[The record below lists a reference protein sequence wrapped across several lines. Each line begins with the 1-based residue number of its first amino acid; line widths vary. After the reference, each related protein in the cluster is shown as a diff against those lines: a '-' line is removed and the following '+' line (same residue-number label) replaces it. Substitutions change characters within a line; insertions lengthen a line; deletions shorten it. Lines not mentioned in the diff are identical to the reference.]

1 MRLLRIGGIVL
12 GILLVLVVLFFLL
25 KVYSYKRTVKAA
37 SVLICSLGERPLLAQ
52 EAEQDAEIY
61 RRHFPAVRVLKA
73 EKLTDLLSA
82 LKSEDFHI
90 LHLVNDFAED
100 GSLVESQST
109 RADITP
115 LFELCRAKNLLFVY
129 LAGDIPVNNQ
139 NAVYGSTHAA
149 RIGHDFPLVITTDRG
164 TEFSLFL
171 DRLLHEIAS
180 GEFLGNAWLKVR
192 PQDIGP
198 GAPQPAV
205 DPGPK
210 AVVVL

>member
-1 MRLLRIGGIVL
+1 MRVLLTVF
-12 GILLVLVVLFFLL
+12 GILVVLVVLFFLL
-25 KVYSYKRTVKAA
+25 KVYRYKGTVKAA

-61 RRHFPAVRVLKA
+61 RRHFPTVRVLKA
-73 EKLTDLLSA
+73 EKLTDILSV

-100 GSLVESQST
+100 GSLVESQAT

-115 LFELCRAKNLLFVY
+115 LFQLCRTKSLLFVY
-129 LAGDIPVNNQ
+129 LAGDIPESNR

-164 TEFSLFL
+164 SEFGLFL
-171 DRLLHEIAS
+171 DGLLREIAN
-180 GEFLGNAWLKVR
+180 GKMLVNAWLTVR
-192 PQDIGP
+192 PQDAGP
-198 GAPQPAV
+198 GAPQPKV
-205 DPGPK
+205 DPGPQ
-210 AVVVL
+210 AVVVF